1 MGCLVNMACLACACH
16 SCTPPAYRDAHG
28 PRRGLTQACLA
39 GHGRFPGGLSSP
51 PYESRVDSREM
62 HVPGELAMRRTR
74 HTIFMSDLTGT
85 TQRHVSPL
93 IIAHLAPWHPRP
105 ARRRS
110 CAGAA
115 GWQRRCL
122 GLVAAA
128 PGTHPDLE
136 DSVAGCT
143 VEGMQDGR
151 WSHLE
156 KSPHCQQARR
166 ASSIV
171 TIACSCARHA
181 PAPWRSAG

>member
-1 MGCLVNMACLACACH
+1 MLGRARQ

-28 PRRGLTQACLA
+28 PRWGLTQASLA

-51 PYESRVDSREM
+51 PYESRVGSREM

-115 GWQRRCL
+115 GWQRRCPGL
-122 GLVAAA
+122 GAAG
-128 PGTHPDLE
+128 PGTHPGLA
-136 DSVAGCT
+136 DSVADCT
-143 VEGMQDGR
+143 GEKMQDGS
-151 WSHLE
+151 WSTLK

-171 TIACSCARHA
+171 TIAGSCARHT